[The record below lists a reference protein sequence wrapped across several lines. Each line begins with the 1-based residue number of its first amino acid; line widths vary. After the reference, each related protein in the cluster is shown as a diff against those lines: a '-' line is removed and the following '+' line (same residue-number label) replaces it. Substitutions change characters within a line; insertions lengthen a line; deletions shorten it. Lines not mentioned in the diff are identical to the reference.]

1 MTPEEKKAKK
11 KEYDRLRSIKNK
23 ELNKEYYEK
32 NKEYIQERKAKY
44 FKKKNQDPQFK
55 EQRAEYQQ
63 EYRQTPNGKKIGC
76 INNWKGKGVIH
87 EDFDKLYSLYINTKE
102 CNVCHKVFKS
112 TTDRHLDHSHITGEY
127 RNVLCRACNTRDYWV
142 NKA

>member
-1 MTPEEKKAKK
+1 MYMTPEQKERK
-11 KEYDRLRSIKNK
+11 KEYDRQYYKEKKEYFKQYNLKNK
-23 ELNKEYYEK
+23 
-32 NKEYIQERKAKY
+32 ERKAKY
-44 FKKKNQDPQFK
+44 YEDNK

-76 INNWKGKGVIH
+76 INNWKCKGVIH

-127 RNVLCRACNTRDYWV
+127 RNVLCNSCNTHDNWR
-142 NKA
+142 NKI